1 MVFRIL
7 ILHGHVLSVWLIWI
21 MRKTEPNKNKI
32 KILARVYRERD
43 ARSRMFPEH
52 VGSIGVQLR
61 LGQESFQDQ
70 SFSQRGA
77 EFFAWKRK

>member
-7 ILHGHVLSVWLIWI
+7 ILHKHVLSVWLILI

-43 ARSRMFPEH
+43 ARSRMFAEH
-52 VGSIGVQLR
+52 VGSKGVAVEVRPGDISRPKL
-61 LGQESFQDQ
+61 FP
-70 SFSQRGA
+70 
-77 EFFAWKRK
+77 KKC